1 MIRRLAL
8 IVFGLCCLLVAAEG
22 PKQKLQVGNTQ
33 RLDFPPGGLLTLKN
47 SIGELWIRGEDRPDV
62 SIATTKS
69 TKAEYDA
76 RNREIG
82 TRELDQV
89 LTTAER
95 HGDELVVSTTYPRHG
110 VFAPPLRGGTRFD
123 LVYDIRV
130 PRNARVAVDH
140 DNGYVFVDNVMSD
153 VHVTVR
159 QGSITL
165 RPAEGQYAIDAASK
179 FGSVS
184 SDFPGHAQR
193 KFWFVGRQFLNAG
206 PSSAHKI
213 YLRVGYGDIIL
224 LEPAGPSLAYPR
236 TN

>member
-1 MIRRLAL
+1 MTRRLIL
-8 IVFGLCCLLVAAEG
+8 IFGLCCLLVAAEG
-22 PKQKLQVGNTQ
+22 PKQKIQVSNTQ
-33 RLDFPPGGLLTLKN
+33 RLDFSSGGLLTLKN
-47 SIGELWIRGEDRPDV
+47 SLGELWIRGEDRPDV
-62 SIATTKS
+62 SITATKS

-76 RNREIG
+76 RNRETG

-110 VFAPPLRGGTRFD
+110 VFARPLRGGTTFD
-123 LVYDIRV
+123 LVYDIKV

-140 DNGYVFVDNVMSD
+140 DNGYVFVDNLVSD
-153 VHVTVR
+153 IHVTSH

-165 RPAEGQYAIDAASK
+165 RLPAEGHYAIDARSK

-193 KFWFVGRQFLNAG
+193 KFWFVGQQFINAG
-206 PSSAHKI
+206 PSSARKI

-224 LEPAGPSLAYPR
+224 LGAARTPLASPR
-236 TN
+236 AN